1 MGSSDQNTVTRDEAL
16 LMMQQEL
23 DAESKPG
30 EWFLVDQPMI
40 DKFVS
45 LSGEDHWSH
54 IDPARA
60 RASKFGDC
68 IAPGNMGIALLPK
81 ISRATSMYARYP
93 RNYSLNQGWDKIR
106 FLSPLVAGSRI
117 RAKTKLISAQE
128 RPDGSIRVAVQFIV
142 EIEDQPKPWF
152 TATKVGRFFYS

>member
-1 MGSSDQNTVTRDEAL
+1 MASDYENTVTRDEAL
-16 LMMQQEL
+16 AMMKKDLGTEG
-23 DAESKPG
+23 EVG

-40 DKFVS
+40 DTFVS
-45 LSGEDHWSH
+45 LSGENHWIH
-54 IDPARA
+54 IDPVRA
-60 RASKFGDC
+60 KDSKFGGC

-93 RNYSLNQGWDKIR
+93 RKYSLNQGWDKVR

-117 RAKTKLISAQE
+117 RARTKLTGAE
-128 RPDGSIRVAVQFIV
+128 DRPDGSIRVSVEFIV
-142 EIEDQPKPWF
+142 DVEGKSKPWF